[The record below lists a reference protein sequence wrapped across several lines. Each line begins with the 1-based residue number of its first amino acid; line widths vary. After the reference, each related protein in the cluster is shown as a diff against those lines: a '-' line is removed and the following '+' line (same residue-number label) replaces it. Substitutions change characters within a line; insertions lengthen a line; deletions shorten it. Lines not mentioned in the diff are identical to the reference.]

1 MNASMGSDPA
11 QFSILFPIVGVDFN
25 ILELLIWA
33 AFVCS
38 VAYFWRKAAGS
49 WSAYF
54 GALAIVAGVAFV
66 TVIETTQFMTLDEGV
81 ITTALLDPTS
91 RAANQLHSGAL
102 KVGMLGALPAT
113 IAMQSLG
120 LDGISIKMALKAA
133 WWLAGNLALVV
144 MAWAVVRLA
153 KPEPKPAPLA
163 TAAIYAALAMLPTA
177 QLAIKTV
184 NYDLV
189 SSIAGATSLFLL
201 ISYLWTGAPRA
212 GWAALAL
219 AILAA
224 SEKLTAGAILI
235 AAIAALAL
243 RPLLE
248 EPSAWV
254 RVRRAAAR
262 GIAILSLFAL
272 ASAFI
277 LLLLSFLLPAAGQ
290 GGFWRL
296 LLDPISTWIWFPV
309 LRFVTIERVL
319 EYRVAIGI
327 AACVSLLA
335 GIIIVAC
342 ILPKAIAMASHM
354 APRRER
360 AMPLLLAAFIAMAF
374 VAIAGAVTV
383 QPYWAPFHPAAIQ
396 GIYLQS
402 LNGAALHVGATT
414 VWGHLIGILVY
425 AVTVLC
431 IAVPTPIWIAGLAG
445 SALLSAL
452 DRTEPDRGRLQAV
465 MAICVIGAL
474 SLPILSALAGLPFA
488 HRYFNINIFLL
499 CAALLLPAVVAFD
512 LLNRSHRFF
521 GRLLLHSAAV
531 ALLVFLVI
539 EMWPFR
545 PLFAAYRPFWLEY
558 GDADRTEPG
567 RLNASWMGWGEDF
580 MRAGKNLEA
589 ACIGRAPPFADAE
602 CKNVTLAVRHQ
613 GEWLPG
619 PREITVRPPSEDE
632 QVSND
637 KLLFYEFGRLYLIQ
651 EIDRIPPIEPDYT
664 ASYRG
669 YSLGWVFRA
678 DRLAQSGYTF
688 AD

>member
-1 MNASMGSDPA
+1 MNASMGFDPA
-11 QFSILFPIVGVDFN
+11 QFSILFPIGGVDFN

-33 AFVCS
+33 AFICG
-38 VAYFWRKAAGS
+38 VAFFWRKAATS
-49 WSAYF
+49 WSTYF

-120 LDGISIKMALKAA
+120 LDGISIKMALKAL

-144 MAWAVVRLA
+144 MAWTVVRLA

-163 TAAIYAALAMLPTA
+163 TAATYAALAMLPTA

-212 GWAALAL
+212 GWAAFAL

-262 GIAILSLFAL
+262 GIAILALFAL

-277 LLLLSFLLPAAGQ
+277 LLLLSFLLPASGQ
-290 GGFWRL
+290 RGFWRL

-309 LRFVTIERVL
+309 LRFVTIETVL

-327 AACVSLLA
+327 AACV
-335 GIIIVAC
+335 AC
-342 ILPKAIAMASHM
+342 SPASSSS
-354 APRRER
+354 PVFCQR
-360 AMPLLLAAFIAMAF
+360 
-374 VAIAGAVTV
+374 
-383 QPYWAPFHPAAIQ
+383 
-396 GIYLQS
+396 
-402 LNGAALHVGATT
+402 
-414 VWGHLIGILVY
+414 
-425 AVTVLC
+425 
-431 IAVPTPIWIAGLAG
+431 
-445 SALLSAL
+445 
-452 DRTEPDRGRLQAV
+452 
-465 MAICVIGAL
+465 
-474 SLPILSALAGLPFA
+474 
-488 HRYFNINIFLL
+488 
-499 CAALLLPAVVAFD
+499 
-512 LLNRSHRFF
+512 
-521 GRLLLHSAAV
+521 RLL
-531 ALLVFLVI
+531 
-539 EMWPFR
+539 WR
-545 PLFAAYRPFWLEY
+545 
-558 GDADRTEPG
+558 
-567 RLNASWMGWGEDF
+567 
-580 MRAGKNLEA
+580 
-589 ACIGRAPPFADAE
+589 
-602 CKNVTLAVRHQ
+602 VT
-613 GEWLPG
+613 
-619 PREITVRPPSEDE
+619 
-632 QVSND
+632 
-637 KLLFYEFGRLYLIQ
+637 
-651 EIDRIPPIEPDYT
+651 
-664 ASYRG
+664 
-669 YSLGWVFRA
+669 
-678 DRLAQSGYTF
+678 
-688 AD
+688 